1 MTASRFGLAATA
13 ALLLMPLLAASGSGG
28 ESEEWA
34 GLTER
39 VSAQEAGCTPE
50 AARAQALVRFAVDS
64 ARARTMGLGRHAASE
79 LAQAV
84 AAYEVLATL
93 YPGRAMMFD
102 ARLMRLANASTA
114 GAVEGAALEAG
125 YSAAAD
131 ALLFGWPAAVDG
143 RGRARRRA
151 VPALYCPVPPK
162 PAVCPLVMP
171 APATVPW
178 WKDPPAVEL

>member
-1 MTASRFGLAATA
+1 MTASRLGLAATA

-28 ESEEWA
+28 EREEWA

-50 AARAQALVRFAVDS
+50 AARAQAMVRFAVES
-64 ARARTMGLGRHAASE
+64 ARARTAGLGRRDASE

-84 AAYEVLATL
+84 AAHQVLSTL
-93 YPGRAMMFD
+93 YPGRVMLFD

-114 GAVEGAALEAG
+114 GTVEGAALDAG

-131 ALLFGWPAAVDG
+131 ALLFVGPEVLD
-143 RGRARRRA
+143 RQGRARPRA
-151 VPALYCPVPPK
+151 VPALYCPIPPK

-171 APATVPW
+171 VPATMPW
-178 WKDPPAVEL
+178 WKESPAVEL